1 MQITDSGSD
10 SIEDPAPQD
19 SESSGAGDHVRIR
32 VLLVGDGAAMP
43 KIQQRLANGVADGR
57 YDVNSVET
65 LAEGFGAIVAA
76 EYDVYVVDHYVGVR
90 TGFDLLAR
98 INEEG
103 MKAPIVFV
111 AGASDHGT
119 GVTAVGAGAACYI
132 VEDAIETD
140 LLGTCLVQAMEQ
152 QTTLSQLNSAGVSI
166 EGAPPT
172 KAQILSHIAERL
184 RNPAAEILDAAR
196 DSLMYALPAHTVESL
211 ASIEDQAN
219 GLLTLANDLV
229 DLSMLEAGHLEFAAA
244 EFSLRGLVSNV
255 KRLLDPATVGRAVE
269 IVDEVSDDVP
279 DVLVGDPG
287 RLRRI
292 IARFIESVMERS
304 SSERILLSIVVAER
318 NTTTVTLRFA
328 VDAATED
335 PPSPVEVE
343 PIATPEE
350 RILLGLPVVLE
361 TLSRMG
367 GRVSVRNDDQQAAS
381 IHFTIRLQM
390 GTGLADTPSRDAES
404 PQVDRPILIIS
415 DAVTDRRSMVKTL
428 SEAGLDYVVATSVD
442 EWIETREAS
451 IDNPEMPALALIDS
465 TKDAFAEVDRFTER
479 TPSLIPIVVIAASG
493 RRGDAAKCRHHGVS
507 GYLAKPIDPTDLVD
521 VVKST
526 MKLASS
532 GDRTTLV
539 TRYWVRDGRPSLRVL
554 VVDDSQTNRFL
565 MTRMLEERGHS
576 TTVAT
581 DGLEAVDMVERADFD
596 VVLMDVMMPGMDGL
610 EATRIICERR
620 ADPEDRPL
628 IVGVSAFTDET
639 SVERGRAA
647 GMITFLSKPIRP
659 DDLFAAV
666 EQKLSTGPETE
677 PQPESE
683 SEAEVAAS

>member
-1 MQITDSGSD
+1 MRVTDHGSEPFD
-10 SIEDPAPQD
+10 EPIPESPEETGTEDRGP
-19 SESSGAGDHVRIR
+19 IR
-32 VLLVGDGAAMP
+32 VLLVGDGAAIP
-43 KIQQRLANGVADGR
+43 KIHRQLTHQDANGS
-57 YDVNSVET
+57 YDVAGVET

-103 MKAPIVFV
+103 IKAPIVFV
-111 AGASDHGT
+111 AGANDHGT

-132 VEDAIETD
+132 VEEAIESD
-140 LLGTCLVQAMEQ
+140 ILSRCLVQAMEQ
-152 QTTLSQLNSAGVSI
+152 QNTLSQLNQAGVTI
-166 EGAPPT
+166 EGVPPT

-184 RNPAAEILDAAR
+184 RSPAAEILDAAR

-229 DLSMLEAGHLEFAAA
+229 DLSMLEAGHLEFAAD

-255 KRLLDPATVGRAVE
+255 KRLLDPAATTRPAE
-269 IVDEVSDDVP
+269 IADEVADDVP

-292 IARFIESVMERS
+292 IARFVESVTERNS
-304 SSERILLSIVVAER
+304 TDRVFLRVAVAER

-328 VDAATED
+328 VEATTTQ
-335 PPSPVEVE
+335 PPSAGDDEAPSADEDR
-343 PIATPEE
+343 AA
-350 RILLGLPVVLE
+350 LGLPVVLE

-367 GRVSVRNDDQQAAS
+367 GRISVDGDAARTPG
-381 IHFTIRLQM
+381 IEFTIRLQVA
-390 GTGLADTPSRDAES
+390 ADPVAAEPHEAEETPGEQ
-404 PQVDRPILIIS
+404 PVLIIS
-415 DAVTDRRSMVKTL
+415 DSITDRRAMVKTL
-428 SEAGLDYVVATSVD
+428 GEAGLTHVVATTVD
-442 EWIETREAS
+442 EWMERRTAS

-465 TKDAFAEVDRFTER
+465 SKDSFAEADRFTQR
-479 TPSLIPIVVIAASG
+479 TPSLIPIVIVASSG
-493 RRGDAAKCRHHGVS
+493 RRGDAARCRHHGIS
-507 GYLAKPIDPTDLVD
+507 GYLAKPIEPSDLVD
-521 VVKST
+521 VVTST
-526 MKLASS
+526 MKLANS

-554 VVDDSQTNRFL
+554 FVDDSQTNRFL

-576 TTVAT
+576 TTVAA
-581 DGLEAVDMVERADFD
+581 DGLEAVEMIERANFD

-620 ADPEDRPL
+620 SDPSDRPL
-628 IVGVSAFTDET
+628 IVGVSAFTDDT
-639 SVERGRAA
+639 SKERGRAA
-647 GMITFLSKPIRP
+647 GMATFLAKPIRP
-659 DDLFAAV
+659 DDLYAAV
-666 EQKLSTGPETE
+666 EQQVPAELGTDTE
-677 PQPESE
+677 P
-683 SEAEVAAS
+683 EAEVAAG